1 VTLNITHILKPFS
14 NGIFRTIMQYFNRHS
29 ASRGPFSIAELL
41 ICKPITKDPTSHQT
55 RCYITWEILMSENK
69 HRRIVINYKLQGSV
83 AIRLR
88 CGGILN
94 FKPVLCYKFNAG
106 FIEKMSFFG

>member
-1 VTLNITHILKPFS
+1 
-14 NGIFRTIMQYFNRHS
+14 
-29 ASRGPFSIAELL
+29 
-41 ICKPITKDPTSHQT
+41 
-55 RCYITWEILMSENK
+55 MSENK